1 MDDPYRSKPRRGRTN
16 LASCLVA
23 AVFLLC
29 IGAAITTVYF
39 ILFKPKH
46 PQIAVNAVQFP
57 TFTLSNG
64 TVNFT
69 FFQFVTVTNPN
80 RDTFTHYD
88 SSLQL
93 DYSGDPVGFVFI
105 PAGRIYAGRSQRM
118 SAKFEV
124 DRYPV
129 PEKRRVAAVVGDG
142 VAAATTAEDVME
154 IETKMK
160 LVGRVRVLK
169 VFTHRVESEVKC
181 SVDVRVTDGSVLALH
196 C

>member
-1 MDDPYRSKPRRGRTN
+1 MTEVELIVDEKS
-16 LASCLVA
+16 SCLVA

-29 IGAAITTVYF
+29 IAVAITTVYF
-39 ILFKPKH
+39 LLFKPKH
-46 PQIAVNAVQFP
+46 PQITANAVQFP
-57 TFTLSNG
+57 TFTLSND

-93 DYSGDPVGFVFI
+93 DYSDD
-105 PAGRIYAGRSQRM
+105 Q
-118 SAKFEV
+118 
-124 DRYPV
+124 
-129 PEKRRVAAVVGDG
+129 RRVAATVGDG
-142 VAAATTAEDVME
+142 VETTASAAGDVME
-154 IETKMK
+154 IETQMK

-169 VFTHRVESEVKC
+169 VFTHRESE
-181 SVDVRVTDGSVLALH
+181 GSVGVGRGGVGGA

>member
-23 AVFLLC
+23 AVFLLL
-29 IGAAITTVYF
+29 IAVAITTVYF
-39 ILFKPKH
+39 LLFKPKH
-46 PQIAVNAVQFP
+46 PRIAVNAVQFP

-105 PAGRIYAGRSQRM
+105 PAGRIYAGRSQQM
-118 SAKFEV
+118 SAKFQV
-124 DRYPV
+124 DRFPV
-129 PEKRRVAAVVGDG
+129 PERGKVSAAVAFGDG
-142 VAAATTAEDVME
+142 VVAAGDVME